1 MGGAD
6 WRDGGAGRYCAVG
19 LARRRFRTGEGWE
32 GRRGGVSAGEVAL
45 SGGAGA
51 ISYGQAN
58 SEVPATPRVI
68 PYLKFDVP
76 RW

>member
-45 SGGAGA
+45 SGGAG
-51 ISYGQAN
+51 
-58 SEVPATPRVI
+58 VI
-68 PYLKFDVP
+68 GWRRRCGAVG
-76 RW
+76 RR

>member
-32 GRRGGVSAGEVAL
+32 GRRGGVGAGEVAP
-45 SGGAGA
+45 SSEAGA
-51 ISYGQAN
+51 MGRRDGAAPS
-58 SEVPATPRVI
+58 VRVDF
-68 PYLKFDVP
+68 Y
-76 RW
+76 